1 MIDPVTLSLILKGV
15 GKVAGNLGPSIG
27 ALLGGRAGAEAM
39 KQDPSQIA
47 QQYEELKKSMPQ
59 YGVGSGWNEYLAM
72 AKQDPAA
79 DMQRQIAAEQEASA
93 VGALKAGGAK
103 ALLGGLGASQR
114 QAAQSRMGIE
124 AGAQQRQQAALQQY
138 AGQQQRVQ
146 DANTRTAQGL
156 AESQFKAEQGAEQ
169 INKSLDAQKKAALW
183 QLGGAALGQFGQGYF
198 KEDGMGT
205 LKSEIMPKTG
215 SGASQEDILGGIKSG
230 KIDLGNIQ
238 DIAQPEDNPDG
249 EWNVGVGEFTPQWIQ
264 QNLLNIP
271 GMQGS
276 YTPAGATAGAFAK
289 RGWSSLP
296 YLSPMEFAKNNIEM
310 NKSYSP
316 PFFKDGGM
324 ITPGAFSHKKNPIHM
339 IDENGDKVGEVTG
352 GEVILNP
359 EHKKKVAQQ
368 SPFFRKLLREFAMR
382 RRND

>member
-1 MIDPVTLSLILKGV
+1 MDPATLSLILKGV
-15 GKVAGNLGPSIG
+15 GKAAPAIGKFLG
-27 ALLGGRAGAEAM
+27 ARAGAEAM

-124 AGAQQRQQAALQQY
+124 EKAQQRQQAALQQY

-146 DANTRTAQGL
+146 DINTRMAQEL
-156 AESQFKAEQGAEQ
+156 AQSQFQAERGAEQ
-169 INKSLDAQKKAALW
+169 YNRQLEAQKK
-183 QLGGAALGQFGQGYF
+183 QALGAGLGALAGGLASGLPDEVNLKGLFGGGQTDQ
-198 KEDGMGT
+198 KHTPGT
-205 LKSEIMPKTG
+205 VQPVNIMSNEMLGTEVTG
-215 SGASQEDILGGIKSG
+215 LPTTDYYNMNPFGSP
-230 KIDLGNIQ
+230 
-238 DIAQPEDNPDG
+238 QPVPRNQR
-249 EWNVGVGEFTPQWIQ
+249 N
-264 QNLLNIP
+264 
-271 GMQGS
+271 
-276 YTPAGATAGAFAK
+276 
-289 RGWSSLP
+289 
-296 YLSPMEFAKNNIEM
+296 
-310 NKSYSP
+310 
-316 PFFKDGGM
+316 GGM

-339 IDENGDKVGEVTG
+339 IDEDGEKVGEVTG

>member
-15 GKVAGNLGPSIG
+15 GKAAPAIGQFLG
-27 ALLGGRAGAEAM
+27 ARAGAEAM

-146 DANTRTAQGL
+146 DINTRMAQEL
-156 AESQFKAEQGAEQ
+156 AQSQFQAERGAEQ
-169 INKSLDAQKKAALW
+169 YNRQLEAQKK
-183 QLGGAALGQFGQGYF
+183 QALGAGLGYLAGGLASELPDEINLKGLFGGGQADQ
-198 KEDGMGT
+198 KQTPGT
-205 LKSEIMPKTG
+205 V
-215 SGASQEDILGGIKSG
+215 
-230 KIDLGNIQ
+230 
-238 DIAQPEDNPDG
+238 QPVNVMSNEML
-249 EWNVGVGEFTPQWIQ
+249 NVGTEVTGLPTTDYYNMNPFGSPQ
-264 QNLLNIP
+264 
-271 GMQGS
+271 
-276 YTPAGATAGAFAK
+276 
-289 RGWSSLP
+289 
-296 YLSPMEFAKNNIEM
+296 
-310 NKSYSP
+310 
-316 PFFKDGGM
+316 PFPWDQRNGGM

-339 IDENGDKVGEVTG
+339 IDGDGDKVGEVTG

>member
-1 MIDPVTLSLILKGV
+1 MDPATLSLILKGV
-15 GKVAGNLGPSIG
+15 GKAAPAIGKFLG
-27 ALLGGRAGAEAM
+27 ARAGAEAM

-124 AGAQQRQQAALQQY
+124 EKAQQRQQAALQQY

-146 DANTRTAQGL
+146 DINTRMAQEL
-156 AESQFKAEQGAEQ
+156 AQSQFQAERGAEQ
-169 INKSLDAQKKAALW
+169 YNRQLEAQKK
-183 QLGGAALGQFGQGYF
+183 QALGAGLGELAGGLASELPDEINLKGLFGGGQGF
-198 KEDGMGT
+198 GGLFNFGANKAAKESAD
-205 LKSEIMPKTG
+205 S
-215 SGASQEDILGGIKSG
+215 AR
-230 KIDLGNIQ
+230 
-238 DIAQPEDNPDG
+238 
-249 EWNVGVGEFTPQWIQ
+249 
-264 QNLLNIP
+264 
-271 GMQGS
+271 
-276 YTPAGATAGAFAK
+276 AFADTVTDEQMNQLY
-289 RGWSSLP
+289 S
-296 YLSPMEFAKNNIEM
+296 NI
-310 NKSYSP
+310 NFP
-316 PFFKDGGM
+316 ILRNGGM

-339 IDENGDKVGEVTG
+339 IDEDGEKVGEVTG